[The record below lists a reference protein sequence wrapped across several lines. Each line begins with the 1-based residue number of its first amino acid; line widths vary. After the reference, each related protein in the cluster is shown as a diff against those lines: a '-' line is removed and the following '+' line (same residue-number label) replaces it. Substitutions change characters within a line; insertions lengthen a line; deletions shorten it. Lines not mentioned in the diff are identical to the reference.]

1 MDEQTN
7 QTQPNQNQDKNTN
20 LNDEMQNQLKR
31 ALADYANLQK
41 RYEKE
46 KEEVIKFSTELLLM
60 QMINIIDGFEMTFNQ
75 MQKLLE
81 KNGFT
86 KKYANVGDKF
96 DAAWMEA
103 VESDGNGDLVVEV
116 YAPAYNLHEKI
127 IRPAKVK
134 VGKENK

>member
-1 MDEQTN
+1 MDETTN
-7 QTQPNQNQDKNTN
+7 QTQTSQNQDTN
-20 LNDEMQNQLKR
+20 ANSNDEMQNQLKR

-60 QMINIIDGFEMTFNQ
+60 QLINIVDGFEMTFNQ

-86 KKYANVGDKF
+86 KKYATVGESF
-96 DAAWMEA
+96 DATWMEA
-103 VESDGNGDLVVEV
+103 VESDGSGNTIVEV
-116 YAPAYNLHEKI
+116 YAPAYNLHEKM

-134 VGKENK
+134 VGKETK